1 MHTPPSD
8 NYPQLCSEV
17 GLTCESCTSE
27 TARQLARVCKGLRG
41 NMISQLFV
49 QIYPQSAC
57 ARMHGHFTASYHLS
71 STPHSELETT
81 PIAVAAVA

>member
-1 MHTPPSD
+1 MLTPPND
-8 NYPQLCSEV
+8 NYPRLCSEV

-41 NMISQLFV
+41 KMITQLFV
-49 QIYPQSAC
+49 QIYPHSAC
-57 ARMHGHFTASYHLS
+57 SRMHGHFTASYHLS